1 MSKILEKIDKPSDLN
16 TLSLDELKELAD
28 ETRELIIDTV
38 SHTGGHL
45 AANLGVVEL
54 TIALL
59 RCFDQPQDRL
69 VWDTGHQCYTHK
81 ILTGRRHKIHTL
93 RQFNGLAGFLKR
105 DESPYDAFG
114 AGHAGTA
121 LSAALGMAAARD
133 RNDGNEHVVAI
144 VGDAAAGCG
153 ISLEALNSIS
163 ETTRKFIVVLN
174 DNEMSIAENVGAI
187 SRYLGGLLSNPRYNR
202 WKKSVESIATQMK
215 MGWLR
220 STYYRMEEAIKSLFL
235 SSVLFEEF
243 GLRYVG
249 PIDGHD
255 FEKLLDALE
264 VAKNSD
270 RPILLHVST
279 QKGKGYHFAEKEPE
293 TWHGT
298 SCFNVASGTTDKKE
312 TRISYSAVFGKTITQ
327 LAQNDSKICAITA
340 GMCKGTGL
348 AQFAKEYPKQFFDV
362 GISEEHGAVFA
373 AGLAASGMKPFFAV
387 YSTFSQRVVDPIIHD
402 ICLQKLPVVLCLD
415 RAGIVGDDG
424 PTHHGIFDIVLLRSV
439 PNLIMMQPRNEAELA
454 NMLYTAYQLD
464 QPVVI
469 RYPRGSGTGEPLPEQ
484 LTAIPVGEAEVLT
497 PGREVQIWALGD
509 MIPLAEKAAALLQEE
524 DICCGIV
531 NPRFIRPLCTEL
543 LNQHAKSAQLIV
555 SMENG
560 MLHGGFGSALRET
573 LAEQTNAP
581 RVLSFGWPDIFVPHG
596 ACHELMQQHGLNP
609 EAMAQRISSEL
620 KSMQ

>member
-1 MSKILEKIDKPSDLN
+1 MSRILETIDEPSDLN
-16 TLSLDELKELAD
+16 NLNLDDLKELA
-28 ETRELIIDTV
+28 EEVRELIIDTV

-59 RCFDQPQDRL
+59 RCFGQPQDRL
-69 VWDTGHQCYTHK
+69 VWDTSHQCYTHK
-81 ILTGRRHKIHTL
+81 ILTGRRDQISTL
-93 RQFNGLAGFLKR
+93 RQFGGLAGFLKR

-133 RNDGNEHVVAI
+133 RNKGNEQVVAI

-163 ETTRKFIVVLN
+163 ETTRQFIVVLN
-174 DNEMSIAENVGAI
+174 DNEMSISENVGAI

-264 VAKNSD
+264 VAKFSD

-279 QKGKGYHFAEKEPE
+279 QKGKGYPFAEKEPE
-293 TWHGT
+293 VWHGT
-298 SCFNVASGTTDKKE
+298 SCFNVESGTTDKND
-312 TRISYSAVFGKTITQ
+312 TRLSYSTVFGKTIMQ
-327 LAQNDSKICAITA
+327 FAQNDPKVCSITA

-348 AQFAKEYPKQFFDV
+348 TKFAKEFPKQFFDV

-402 ICLQKLPVVLCLD
+402 ICLQNLPVVLCLD

-424 PTHHGIFDIVLLRSV
+424 PTHHGVFDIVLLRSI
-439 PNLIMMQPRNEAELA
+439 PNLVIMQPRNEAELA

-484 LTAIPVGEAEVLT
+484 WTAIPIGEAEVLT
-497 PGREVQIWALGD
+497 PGGEVQIWALGD
-509 MIPLAEKAAALLQEE
+509 MIPFAEKAADILQKEG
-524 DICCGIV
+524 IRCGIV
-531 NPRFIRPLCTEL
+531 NPRFIRPLCTDL
-543 LNQHAKSAQLIV
+543 LYQHAASAQLIV

-560 MLHGGFGSALRET
+560 MVHGGFGSSLREALT
-573 LAEQTNAP
+573 QHNKAP
-581 RVLSFGWPDIFVPHG
+581 QVLSFGWPDTFVAHG
-596 ACHELMQQHGLNP
+596 SCHELMQLHGMTP
-609 EAMAQRISSEL
+609 EAMAQQIRSEL